1 MFTSIPSLD
10 SVLQCLLPAFTQPSF
25 QTHVEVLLGWV
36 MCLSKRTEYGV
47 FQTIRADTPISRKQR
62 HPFDRFYNF
71 FSRSAWTVRDLA
83 HQVAVAVVVR
93 LNPHGLLYLVVD
105 DTLLHKRG
113 KHVYGLGWFRDA
125 VASTAKRVA
134 TASGNNWV
142 VMGLAICIPGTS
154 KIYCLPI
161 HAMLHLAGKT
171 HKSESTL
178 AKEML
183 QDILEWFPERKLVLL
198 GDGAYSTKNLLGGL
212 DPRVTYV
219 GVMRADAAIYDP
231 MPPKQ
236 SKSKR
241 GPKAQKGP
249 RFPNPKEAM
258 KKADCNRG
266 GRGPWTW
273 QTIKATA
280 YGVTRQV
287 ARGFVSSGLAG
298 SVGARCRS
306 WWCWCAIL
314 RGKFDDKYLFTHRCE
329 CRLGLDHCG
338 VLAEMVD
345 RGRLQIEQAGDEDSI
360 SATLVSAEHRETFAV
375 GVVDAKRDRP
385 VVHYRGAQ
393 AAGGACGATTFRRV
407 GHGMVAWSYAS
418 HSPHHDPRSR
428 NYPRVGHQ
436 GRPVPITRRPGK
448 LPKSRRLTGLKSA
461 KVQVIEKSNFSVT
474 TRLY

>member
-10 SVLQCLLPAFTQPSF
+10 SVLQCLLPTFTQPSF
-25 QTHVEVLLGWV
+25 QTHVDVLLGWV

-83 HQVAVAVVVR
+83 RQVAVAVVIR

-171 HKSESTL
+171 HKSESML

-183 QDILEWFPERKLVLL
+183 QDILAWFPERKLVLL

-258 KKADCNRG
+258 KKADCNRD

-280 YGVTRQV
+280 YGVTRQLRV
-287 ARGFVSSGLAG
+287 VSFQAVWPEVLAL
-298 SVGARCRS
+298 VP
-306 WWCWCAIL
+306 IL
-314 RGKFDDKYLFTHRCE
+314 VVLVRDPRGKFDDKYLFSTDVNAD
-329 CRLGLDHCG
+329 LGWIIAAFSRRWSIEVAFKSSKQVMKIQSPQHWCQQSIEKLSPWVWLMQSVIG
-338 VLAEMVD
+338 LWYITE
-345 RGRLQIEQAGDEDSI
+345 GRKLPAARAARQRFGEWDTEWSLGHMLRILRTTILEATITPE
-360 SATLVSAEHRETFAV
+360 SATKADLCQLLADLEN
-375 GVVDAKRDRP
+375 
-385 VVHYRGAQ
+385 YLNL
-393 AAGGACGATTFRRV
+393 AA
-407 GHGMVAWSYAS
+407 
-418 HSPHHDPRSR
+418 
-428 NYPRVGHQ
+428 
-436 GRPVPITRRPGK
+436 
-448 LPKSRRLTGLKSA
+448 
-461 KVQVIEKSNFSVT
+461 
-474 TRLY
+474 